1 MCLFFY
7 LAGVLSGYITWR
19 LVSAPYLWD
28 AEEEAK
34 SWYRQWESLKQEMD
48 LLRAQNGED

>member
-7 LAGVLSGYITWR
+7 LAGVLCGYIAWR
-19 LVSAPYLWD
+19 LASAPQLWD

-34 SWYRQWESLKQEMD
+34 SWHRQWESLKKEMD
-48 LLRAQNGED
+48 RSAED

>member
-19 LVSAPYLWD
+19 LVSAPHLWD
-28 AEEEAK
+28 AEESAQY
-34 SWYRQWESLKQEMD
+34 WMRQWVALKTENAT
-48 LLRAQNGED
+48 LRGDND